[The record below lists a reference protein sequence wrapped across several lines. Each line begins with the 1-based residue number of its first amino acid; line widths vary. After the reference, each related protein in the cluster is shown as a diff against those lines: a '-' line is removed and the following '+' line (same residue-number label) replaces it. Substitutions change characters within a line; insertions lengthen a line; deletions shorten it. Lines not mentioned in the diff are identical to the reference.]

1 MSILYTR
8 KELEYYSVTVV
19 TKKTKQVKIE
29 CVMGDRW
36 GGGIHL
42 LLRSYEWVMDY
53 LPTTRAWWGYLRK
66 PI

>member
-36 GGGIHL
+36 GGWYPPVAAKL
-42 LLRSYEWVMDY
+42 
-53 LPTTRAWWGYLRK
+53 
-66 PI
+66 